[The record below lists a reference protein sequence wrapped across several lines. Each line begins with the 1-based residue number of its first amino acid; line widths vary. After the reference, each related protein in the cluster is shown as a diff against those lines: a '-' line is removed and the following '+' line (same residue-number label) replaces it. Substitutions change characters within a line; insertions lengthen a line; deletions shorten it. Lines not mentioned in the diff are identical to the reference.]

1 MLGLAAAPEIAMAP
15 PSETRSPYT
24 RDSWYPSR
32 QLPVRYF
39 VDVKDSALRC
49 CHARFSPLTRFN
61 VAFTTCSGLGG
72 KSAMRTLSLGSNPVN
87 GCGFRRLLE
96 APRKVRISRTRYMA

>member
-15 PSETRSPYT
+15 PSEIRSAYN

-49 CHARFSPLTRFN
+49 CHARLSPFTRFS
-61 VAFTTCSGLGG
+61 VAFTTCRGLAGN
-72 KSAMRTLSLGSNPVN
+72 SAMRRLSLESKPVN
-87 GCGFRRLLE
+87 GFGSRRLLD
-96 APRKVRISRTRYMA
+96 APRNVRISRTRYMA

>member
-1 MLGLAAAPEIAMAP
+1 MLGLAAAPEIVMAP
-15 PSETRSPYT
+15 PSEILSAYT

-39 VDVKDSALRC
+39 VEVKDSALRC
-49 CHARFSPLTRFN
+49 CHARFSPLTRFK
-61 VAFTTCSGLGG
+61 VAFTTGSGLGD
-72 KSAMRTLSLGSNPVN
+72 KSAMGTLSSESKPVN

-96 APRKVRISRTRYMA
+96 APRNVRISRTRY